1 MRKWFYGTGIGA
13 IVVIAAVVA
22 YAFFNLSSIVAANR
36 DRILRHTSE
45 ALGRPVIVQQMGASI
60 GWGVSIEITELQ
72 IADDPAF
79 SQLPFLTAHEVTM
92 RVEFLPLIVGR
103 VKLRQLDI
111 FQPDI
116 RILRNARGELNLGTL
131 GKHAGEAERAR
142 PAKSRSDL
150 AALSIKA
157 FNIDGANILYNDLAQ
172 QAAPIKLH
180 GLDLRASNFRA
191 GAPFDIDLKLGFLG
205 TGNVEISGKVGPLLD
220 SGKVRI
226 AQLPV
231 DLIFNLGP
239 VEIEKLRKLTDVGR
253 RIPAVL
259 SISDPVTVDGT
270 LKGSLPRLAFEI
282 HTDLTKQRIVYA
294 PHFDK
299 PAGVAMVL
307 VARGTRTAT
316 GLEAAS
322 GELKLATLDLDAAK
336 ISIDLPVI
344 DAQLDTNNFSLAE
357 VAALFPPA
365 ARFGPSGS
373 GEIHGMAKFAAGKPN
388 FDGTVVL
395 RQVGLKSGPANL
407 PAVAGLN
414 STIDFAGGHATLK
427 PTALTLGSSHLNVNG
442 NLASLSPLSASY
454 ALTADSL
461 KLDELHPGRPQGEV
475 MNRLAVTGTASGTL
489 SAPDLNAQIV
499 SPDGTVNRVPYQNLD
514 LDGEYTRGRV
524 QAHPLKADV
533 FGGSIVANANAT
545 LGHAP
550 SFGVGMKLSKVDLE
564 PALRSQKISA
574 SRWVHGRLS
583 GNVSITGRG
592 KSWPQIKPTLHGSG
606 QLQLADGKL
615 IGVNIVALAIN
626 GIAKAPGVSQ
636 VLDATFMSSHS
647 GMLADPDTEL
657 TNASL
662 SFVLSGPR
670 VTTHDLIAQSRYY
683 GITGDGW
690 FDMDKN
696 IDMDSDIKLTFGLSV
711 AIPVWIKGKLPAV
724 IVLPNLPK
732 LTERLAMGAI
742 NMPGRIIKGGA
753 SAVGSIFGSGSSS
766 SAPSTQQPSSSSSSI
781 SNSFK
786 ALKSLIP

>member
-1 MRKWFYGTGIGA
+1 MRKWFYGTGILA
-13 IVVIAAVVA
+13 IVAIAAIVA

-36 DRILRHTSE
+36 DRILGHISE
-45 ALGRPVIVQQMGASI
+45 ALGRPVSVEQMRASI
-60 GWGVSIEITELQ
+60 GWGVSIEITQLKV
-72 IADDPAF
+72 ADDPAF
-79 SQLPFLTAHEVTM
+79 SQLPFLTANEVKM

-103 VKLRQLDI
+103 VKLRRLDI

-116 RILRNARGELNLGTL
+116 RILRNARGELNVSTL
-131 GKHAGEAERAR
+131 GKRAGAAAERPR
-142 PAKSRSDL
+142 LAKRRSDL
-150 AALSIKA
+150 AALSIKS
-157 FNIDGANILYNDLAQ
+157 FNIDSANILYNDLAQ

-180 GLDLRASNFRA
+180 GLDLSASNFRG
-191 GAPFDIDLKLGFLG
+191 GAPFDVDLKLGFLG
-205 TGNVEISGKVGPLLD
+205 SGNVDASGKVGPLLN

-231 DLIFNLGP
+231 NLKFNLGP

-253 RIPAVL
+253 RIPAAL
-259 SISDPVTVDGT
+259 SIPEPVTVDGT
-270 LKGSLPRLAFEI
+270 LKGSLQRLAFEI
-282 HTDLTKQRIVYA
+282 HTDLTKQEIVYA

-299 PAGVAMVL
+299 PAGVTMVL
-307 VARGTRTAT
+307 VARGTGTAT

-322 GELKLATLDLDAAK
+322 GELKLATIDLHAAK
-336 ISIDLPVI
+336 ISIDPPAI

-365 ARFGPSGS
+365 AGYGPSGS
-373 GEIHGMAKFAAGKPN
+373 GEIHGTAKFVPGKPN

-395 RQVGLKSGPANL
+395 HQVGLKPGRDNL
-407 PAVAGLN
+407 PAITGLN
-414 STIDFAGGHATLK
+414 TTVDFAGGRATLK
-427 PTALTLGSSHLNVNG
+427 PTAFTLGSSHLNVNG
-442 NLASLSPLSASY
+442 KLASLNPLSASY

-461 KLDELHPGRPQGEV
+461 KLDELHPGRPPGEV

-499 SPDGTVNRVPYQNLD
+499 SSDGTVNRVPYRNLD
-514 LDGEYTRGRV
+514 LDAEYTRGRI

-533 FGGSIVANANAT
+533 FGGSIVANANAM
-545 LGHAP
+545 LGQPP
-550 SFGVGMKLSKVDLE
+550 SFGVGMKLSRVDVE
-564 PALRSQKISA
+564 PALSSQKISA
-574 SRWVHGRLS
+574 AKWVRGLLS

-592 KSWPQIKPTLHGSG
+592 KSWPQIKPTLQGSG
-606 QLQLADGKL
+606 RLQLADGKL
-615 IGVNIVALAIN
+615 VGVNIVALAIN
-626 GIAKAPGVSQ
+626 GVAKAPGVSQ
-636 VLDATFMSSHS
+636 LLNATFMSSHS

-670 VTTHDLIAQSRYY
+670 VTTHDLIAQSQYY

-732 LTERLAMGAI
+732 LTERLAMGAL

-753 SAVGSIFGSGSSS
+753 SAVGSIWGSGSSS
-766 SAPSTQQPSSSSSSI
+766 SAPGTQQPSSI

-786 ALKSLIP
+786 ALKGLIP